1 MKRILLIVFT
11 ALMLPLLPFAQ
22 VTTSSMSGTISASN
36 GEPLPGATITATHQP
51 SGTRYSTTSQSGGR
65 FNITNMRV
73 GGPYEVGVTYVG
85 LQPQTFPD
93 INLRLAE
100 TFVLDATMQAAAAT
114 LENVVVSTTGRNSIL
129 NANRTG
135 AVTNVGRREIERLPS
150 ISRSINDLSRLTPQ
164 SNGAAVGGGNYRQN
178 QITVDGAEFNNA
190 FGIGSNLPA
199 GGSPISLDALEEI
212 SVNITPFDV
221 RQSGFIG
228 SALNAVTR
236 AGTNNFNASAYTF
249 FRSEKQQGNKVG
261 KNEIITQRR
270 DYKQYGARVGGP
282 IIKNKLFFFLNYE
295 NEKDVRPGQQKFAST
310 ADRPFV
316 ATNSSIAR
324 PTATELDMI
333 STYLKSTY
341 EYETGAYQGYDF
353 EDTRVKYLARVD
365 WNINDNHRFN
375 VRYSHVDSKTPS
387 FVSTSF
393 GSTGIQNATGNR
405 QDNYALHFK
414 NSNYFQENNFY
425 SFAAELNSKLGK
437 FANTLRFSRNRQNE
451 PRSTESATFPFVDI
465 LKDNRTFTSFGY
477 EPFSF
482 GNLRDVK
489 ITSIVDNLIWSAGK
503 HNFTVGA
510 QADFTNTKNGF
521 QPLGASYYR
530 FATWEDFVG
539 GAKPLDFTQTYSL
552 LPNFAQA
559 FPSFKFS
566 QYSIYGQDEIALT
579 TKFRLTAGLRADLT
593 TYPNVTEVKT
603 NPLVA
608 ALTFENGAKINT
620 GKLPKPT
627 INWAPRVGFNWDI
640 KGDRSFQ
647 VRGGTGIFTGRVPFV
662 WIVGQSGNSGM
673 LQVTQ
678 NYNGQTNTPGPFN
691 PDPAAYRPATV
702 PQAGTVIPSTV
713 TAFSQDFKNPQT
725 WKTTL
730 GIDRR
735 LPGGLVGSLEAIY
748 NRDIRVTYSRNVNL
762 VDPQPLNV
770 SGYPDNRLFYPNPF
784 NQRYINPLT
793 AAIRSSTNP
802 NPGTPVPNGDARGT
816 QSLTAIVTGNEKQG
830 HYYSITA
837 RLEKQFTKGFFGQ
850 VAYTYSDAEN
860 LYEGAGDQ
868 PVNTWNLIPS
878 VNGPNFPTLGTANF
892 VVPHRV
898 IVSLSYRKEYL
909 KHLGTTL
916 SLFFQGSHQG
926 RFSYLYGGDFNRD
939 GANNDLIYIPKDASE
954 ITFAPSTIGSGTSAV
969 TYTAQQQSDRFFS
982 YIEQDKYLKKHKG
995 EYAERS
1001 GGLLPWRNQVDV
1013 RFLQDI
1019 FTNIGGKR
1027 NTLQLS
1033 IDVFNFG
1040 NLLNSNWGAIQ
1051 TTNVSSGQILVPTN
1065 TATLTTGGTTRPTFR
1080 LANDIV
1086 GPDTGTFRDILGIT
1100 STYYMQFGLRY
1111 IFGQ

>member
-1 MKRILLIVFT
+1 
-11 ALMLPLLPFAQ
+11 
-22 VTTSSMSGTISASN
+22 
-36 GEPLPGATITATHQP
+36 
-51 SGTRYSTTSQSGGR
+51 
-65 FNITNMRV
+65 
-73 GGPYEVGVTYVG
+73 
-85 LQPQTFPD
+85 
-93 INLRLAE
+93 E
-100 TFVLDATMQAAAAT
+100 TFVLNATMQATAAT
-114 LENVVVSTTGRNSIL
+114 LENVVVSTTGRSSIL

-150 ISRSINDLSRLTPQ
+150 ISRSINDLARLTPQ

-270 DYKQYGARVGGP
+270 DYKQYGARIGGP

-295 NEKDVRPGQQKFAST
+295 NEKDVRPGQQKFASNPT
-310 ADRPFV
+310 INFDPSKS
-316 ATNSSIAR
+316 NIAR
-324 PTATELDMI
+324 PTVQELDMI
-333 STYLKSTY
+333 SAYLRSTY

-353 EDTRVKYLARVD
+353 EDTRVKYLARID
-365 WNINDNHRFN
+365 WNINNNHRFN

-393 GSTGIQNATGNR
+393 GSTGITGALGNR
-405 QDNYALHFK
+405 QDVYALHFK

-425 SFAAELNSKLGK
+425 SFATELNSKLGK
-437 FANTLRFSRNRQNE
+437 FANTLRFTKNRQNE
-451 PRSTESATFPFVDI
+451 PRSTESSVFPFVDI

-489 ITSIVDNLIWSAGK
+489 ISSILDNLVWNSGK
-503 HNFTVGA
+503 NTFTVGA
-510 QADFTNTKNGF
+510 QADFTDTKNGF

-530 FATWEDFVG
+530 FATWQDFVN

-552 LPNFAQA
+552 LPNFEQA
-559 FPSFKFS
+559 FPSFKFA
-566 QYSIYGQDEIALT
+566 QYSAYGQDEIALT
-579 TKFRLTAGLRADLT
+579 TKLRLTVGLRADLT
-593 TYPNVTEVKT
+593 TYPDVEEIKT

-608 ALTFENGAKINT
+608 PLVFANNVKINT
-620 GKLPKPT
+620 GELPKPT
-627 INWAPRVGFNWDI
+627 VNLAPRIGFNWDV

-647 VRGGTGIFTGRVPFV
+647 VRGGTGVFTGRVPFV

-678 NYNGQTNTPGPFN
+678 NFNGQTNTPGPFN
-691 PDPAAYRPATV
+691 PNPAAYRPATV

-713 TAFSQDFKNPQT
+713 TAFSKDFKNPQT

-762 VDPQPLNV
+762 VNPQPLNV
-770 SGYPDNRLFYPNPF
+770 SGYPDNRLFYPQF
-784 NQRYINPLT
+784 NTQRNLNPLIGGK
-793 AAIRSSTNP
+793 AVAPGIRPNPNTPLSSTN
-802 NPGTPVPNGDARGT
+802 DA
-816 QSLTAIVTGNEKQG
+816 SLFTSIVTGNEKQG
-830 HYYSITA
+830 YYYSITA

-850 VAYTYSDAEN
+850 VAYTYSDAKN
-860 LYEGAGDQ
+860 LYDGAGDQ
-868 PVNTWNLIPS
+868 PVNTWNLIQT
-878 VNGPNFPTLGTANF
+878 VNGPNFPTLGTPNF
-892 VVPHRV
+892 IVPNRF

-916 SLFFQGSHQG
+916 SLFFEGSHQG

-954 ITFAPSTIGSGTSAV
+954 ITFAPLTVGSGTSAV
-969 TYTAQQQSDRFFS
+969 TYTAQQQSDRFFT
-982 YIEQDKYLKKHKG
+982 YIEQDKYLRKHKG
-995 EYAERS
+995 GYAERN

-1019 FTNIGGKR
+1019 FTNIAGRR
-1027 NTLQLS
+1027 NTLQFS

-1040 NLLNSNWGAIQ
+1040 NLLNSSWGTIQ
-1051 TTNVSSGQILVPTN
+1051 TTTVSAGQILVPTN
-1065 TATLTTGGTTRPTFR
+1065 TATLVPGGTTIPTFR
-1080 LANDIV
+1080 LATDIV
-1086 GPDTGTFRDILGIT
+1086 GPNTGTFRDILGIT